1 MKTNSKKII
10 GKAIYVLGV
19 WCAGLMFQPSLS
31 AQTPQGKTATA
42 KSAQEAVA
50 DTTKTHTPRT
60 DTKASTG
67 KSTKE
72 NASDT
77 AQVRT
82 VRTDVVTPLAQ
93 NKKGK
98 KDKKDKKE
106 VLPLVTYKDVEAR
119 VAGDTLRLRFTVE
132 ARTGSLGRNEA
143 LHIVPIYASGEHQYP
158 FRSVVLQDPLRHR
171 FYLRETELLSRE
183 EYKKRTENE
192 QVTILARSKEA
203 KQEPIRFEGEML
215 LPADQIAEGGDNRL
229 ELYQFLEDCCN
240 YNPLDTYPVAIT
252 YPAKPEPPKVVLPP
266 TAPNLKPGDML
277 FYRPDAEK
285 VKLRAEHATVRVQFK
300 VGKHDIVS
308 SFGQNYLELAK
319 VTRILQPIV
328 ETPDDIEVQK
338 LTITGYASPE
348 GDFNAN
354 LALSQRRADS
364 FKAYLITMYGSLS
377 SLSQFPAVGKGEDWA
392 GLRKSVEESPYV
404 PMKEDVLRLIDG
416 YSIEGGREARLMQ
429 LGGGSVYKYLL
440 ENLYPPLRRMDMEVA
455 YKVRNFKPEEVES
468 VYDRRP
474 QDLSQEEIYEVA
486 QRRNKDGVAHAEFGR
501 EYDTAARFYPE
512 DKIANL
518 NASSAALVRRDLAQA
533 WQYLCHISDAPEA
546 ATNMGLYYWLSGK
559 YGMAARYFEKALN
572 DPRQAAKAGEYLK
585 QLKASGVDLT
595 GTADAKGQPVQS
607 GNAKEGKRK

>member
-1 MKTNSKKII
+1 MKTNSNKII

-31 AQTPQGKTATA
+31 AQTPQSKT
-42 KSAQEAVA
+42 EANKN
-50 DTTKTHTPRT
+50 TKTEAT
-60 DTKASTG
+60 
-67 KSTKE
+67 E
-72 NASDT
+72 
-77 AQVRT
+77 VRT

-98 KDKKDKKE
+98 KAM
-106 VLPLVTYKDVEAR
+106 LPLVTYKDVEAR
-119 VAGDTLRLRFTVE
+119 VSGDTLRLRFTVE

-171 FYLRETELLSRE
+171 YYLRETELLSRE
-183 EYKKRTENE
+183 EYNKRTENE
-192 QVTILARSKEA
+192 QVTILARSTEA

-215 LPADQIAEGGDNRL
+215 LPADQIAEGVDNRL

-240 YNPLDTYPVAIT
+240 YNPLGTYPVAIT
-252 YPAKPEPPKVVLPP
+252 YPAKPEPKIVLPP
-266 TAPNLKPGDML
+266 TAPNLQPGDML

-285 VKLRAEHATVRVQFK
+285 VKLRAEHATVRIQFK

-364 FKAYLITMYGSLS
+364 FKSYLITMYGTLS
-377 SLSQFPAVGKGEDWA
+377 GLSQFPAVGKGEDWA
-392 GLRKSVEESPYV
+392 GLRKTVAESTYV
-404 PMKEDVLRLIDG
+404 PMKEDVLRLIDS

-440 ENLYPPLRRMDMEVA
+440 ENLYPPLRRMDMEVS

-559 YGMAARYFEKALN
+559 YGMAARYFEKALS

-595 GTADAKGQPVQS
+595 GTADE
-607 GNAKEGKRK
+607 KEDNRK

>member
-1 MKTNSKKII
+1 MKTNSNKII

-31 AQTPQGKTATA
+31 AQTPQSKTEAT
-42 KSAQEAVA
+42 E
-50 DTTKTHTPRT
+50 
-60 DTKASTG
+60 
-67 KSTKE
+67 
-72 NASDT
+72 
-77 AQVRT
+77 VRT

-98 KDKKDKKE
+98 KAM
-106 VLPLVTYKDVEAR
+106 LPLVTYKDVEAR
-119 VAGDTLRLRFTVE
+119 VSGDTLRLRFTVE

-240 YNPLDTYPVAIT
+240 YNPLGTYPVAIT
-252 YPAKPEPPKVVLPP
+252 YPAKPEPKIVLPP
-266 TAPNLKPGDML
+266 TAPNLQPGDML

-285 VKLRAEHATVRVQFK
+285 VKLRAEHATVRIQFK

-364 FKAYLITMYGSLS
+364 FKSYLITMYGTLS
-377 SLSQFPAVGKGEDWA
+377 GLSQFPAVGKGEDWA

-440 ENLYPPLRRMDMEVA
+440 ENLYPPLRRMDMEVS
-455 YKVRNFKPEEVES
+455 YKVRNFKPEEVER

-559 YGMAARYFEKALN
+559 YGMAARYFEKALS

-585 QLKASGVDLT
+585 RLKASGVDLT

>member
-31 AQTPQGKTATA
+31 AQTPQSKT
-42 KSAQEAVA
+42 EAN
-50 DTTKTHTPRT
+50 
-60 DTKASTG
+60 
-67 KSTKE
+67 KST
-72 NASDT
+72 NAEAT
-77 AQVRT
+77 EVRT

-93 NKKGK
+93 SKKGK
-98 KDKKDKKE
+98 KAM
-106 VLPLVTYKDVEAR
+106 LPLVTYKDVEAR
-119 VAGDTLRLRFTVE
+119 VSGDTLRLRFTVE

-171 FYLRETELLSRE
+171 YYLRETELLSRE

-240 YNPLDTYPVAIT
+240 YNPLGTYPVAIT
-252 YPAKPEPPKVVLPP
+252 YPAKPEPKIVLPP
-266 TAPNLKPGDML
+266 TAPNLQPGDML

-285 VKLRAEHATVRVQFK
+285 VKLRAEHATVRIQFK

-364 FKAYLITMYGSLS
+364 FKSYLITMYGTLS
-377 SLSQFPAVGKGEDWA
+377 GLSQFPAVGKGEDWA
-392 GLRKSVEESPYV
+392 GLRKSVAESTYV

-440 ENLYPPLRRMDMEVA
+440 ENLYPPLRRMDMEVS

-559 YGMAARYFEKALN
+559 YGMAARYFEKALS

-595 GTADAKGQPVQS
+595 GTADAK
-607 GNAKEGKRK
+607 EGKR

>member
-1 MKTNSKKII
+1 M
-10 GKAIYVLGV
+10 
-19 WCAGLMFQPSLS
+19 
-31 AQTPQGKTATA
+31 
-42 KSAQEAVA
+42 
-50 DTTKTHTPRT
+50 
-60 DTKASTG
+60 
-67 KSTKE
+67 
-72 NASDT
+72 
-77 AQVRT
+77 
-82 VRTDVVTPLAQ
+82 
-93 NKKGK
+93 
-98 KDKKDKKE
+98 
-106 VLPLVTYKDVEAR
+106 
-119 VAGDTLRLRFTVE
+119 
-132 ARTGSLGRNEA
+132 
-143 LHIVPIYASGEHQYP
+143 
-158 FRSVVLQDPLRHR
+158 
-171 FYLRETELLSRE
+171 
-183 EYKKRTENE
+183 
-192 QVTILARSKEA
+192 
-203 KQEPIRFEGEML
+203 
-215 LPADQIAEGGDNRL
+215 DNRL

-240 YNPLDTYPVAIT
+240 YNPLGTYPVAIT
-252 YPAKPEPPKVVLPP
+252 YPAKPEPKIVLPP
-266 TAPNLKPGDML
+266 TAPNLQPGDML

-285 VKLRAEHATVRVQFK
+285 VKLRAEHATVRIQFK

-364 FKAYLITMYGSLS
+364 FKSYLITMYGTLS
-377 SLSQFPAVGKGEDWA
+377 GLSQFPAVGKGEDWA
-392 GLRKSVEESPYV
+392 GLRKSVEGSAYV

-440 ENLYPPLRRMDMEVA
+440 GNLYPPLRRMDMEVS
-455 YKVRNFKPEEVES
+455 YKVRNFKPEEVEG
-468 VYDRRP
+468 VFDRRP

-501 EYDTAARFYPE
+501 EYDVAVRYYP
-512 DKIANL
+512 DSKIAYL

-533 WQYLCHISDAPEA
+533 WQYLSHISDAPEA

-559 YGMAARYFEKALN
+559 YGAAARYFEKALN

-585 QLKASGVDLT
+585 RLKASGVDLT

>member
-1 MKTNSKKII
+1 MKTNSNKII
-10 GKAIYVLGV
+10 GKVIYVLGV

-31 AQTPQGKTATA
+31 AQTPQGKTEAT
-42 KSAQEAVA
+42 E
-50 DTTKTHTPRT
+50 
-60 DTKASTG
+60 
-67 KSTKE
+67 
-72 NASDT
+72 
-77 AQVRT
+77 VRT

-98 KDKKDKKE
+98 KAM
-106 VLPLVTYKDVEAR
+106 LPLVTYKDVEAR
-119 VAGDTLRLRFTVE
+119 VSGDTLRLRFTVE

-183 EYKKRTENE
+183 DYKKRTENE

-240 YNPLDTYPVAIT
+240 YNPLGTYPVAIT
-252 YPAKPEPPKVVLPP
+252 YPAKPEPKIVLPP
-266 TAPNLKPGDML
+266 TAPNLQPGDML

-285 VKLRAEHATVRVQFK
+285 VKLRAEHATVRIQFK

-364 FKAYLITMYGSLS
+364 FKSYLITMYGTLS
-377 SLSQFPAVGKGEDWA
+377 GLSQFPAVGKGEDWA
-392 GLRKSVEESPYV
+392 GLRKSVAESTYV
-404 PMKEDVLRLIDG
+404 PMKEDVLRVIDG

-440 ENLYPPLRRMDMEVA
+440 ENLYPPLRRMDMEVS

-607 GNAKEGKRK
+607 GNAKEGKR

>member
-1 MKTNSKKII
+1 MKTNNNKII
-10 GKAIYVLGV
+10 RNAVCVLGV

-31 AQTPQGKTATA
+31 AQTPQSKT
-42 KSAQEAVA
+42 EANKGTNVE
-50 DTTKTHTPRT
+50 TT
-60 DTKASTG
+60 
-67 KSTKE
+67 E
-72 NASDT
+72 
-77 AQVRT
+77 VRT

-98 KDKKDKKE
+98 KAM
-106 VLPLVTYKDVEAR
+106 LPLVTYKDVEAR
-119 VAGDTLRLRFTVE
+119 ASGDTLRLRFTVE

-171 FYLRETELLSRE
+171 YYLRETELLSRE

-215 LPADQIAEGGDNRL
+215 LPADQIAEGVDNRL

-240 YNPLDTYPVAIT
+240 YNPLGTYPVAIT
-252 YPAKPEPPKVVLPP
+252 YPAKPEPKIVLPP
-266 TAPNLKPGDML
+266 TAPNLQPGDML

-285 VKLRAEHATVRVQFK
+285 VKLRAEHATVRIQFK

-364 FKAYLITMYGSLS
+364 FKSYLITMYGTLS
-377 SLSQFPAVGKGEDWA
+377 GLSQFPAVGKGEDWA
-392 GLRKSVEESPYV
+392 GLRKSVAESPYV

-440 ENLYPPLRRMDMEVA
+440 ENLYPPLRRMDMEVS

-595 GTADAKGQPVQS
+595 VTADE
-607 GNAKEGKRK
+607 KEGKR

>member
-1 MKTNSKKII
+1 MKTNSNKII

-31 AQTPQGKTATA
+31 AQTPQSKT
-42 KSAQEAVA
+42 EANKN
-50 DTTKTHTPRT
+50 TKTEAT
-60 DTKASTG
+60 
-67 KSTKE
+67 E
-72 NASDT
+72 
-77 AQVRT
+77 VRT

-98 KDKKDKKE
+98 KAM
-106 VLPLVTYKDVEAR
+106 LPLVTYKDVEAR
-119 VAGDTLRLRFTVE
+119 VSGDTLRLRFTVE

-171 FYLRETELLSRE
+171 YYLRETELLSRE

-215 LPADQIAEGGDNRL
+215 LPADQIAEGVDNRL

-240 YNPLDTYPVAIT
+240 YNPLGTYPVAIT
-252 YPAKPEPPKVVLPP
+252 YPAKPEPKIVLPP
-266 TAPNLKPGDML
+266 TAPNLQPGDML

-285 VKLRAEHATVRVQFK
+285 VKLRAEHATVRIQFK

-364 FKAYLITMYGSLS
+364 FKSYLITMYGTLS
-377 SLSQFPAVGKGEDWA
+377 GLSQFPAVGKGEDWA
-392 GLRKSVEESPYV
+392 GLRKSVAESTYV

-440 ENLYPPLRRMDMEVA
+440 ENLYPPLRRMDMEVS

-559 YGMAARYFEKALN
+559 YGMAARYFEKALS

-595 GTADAKGQPVQS
+595 GTADAK
-607 GNAKEGKRK
+607 EGKR

>member
-31 AQTPQGKTATA
+31 AQTPQSKTEAT
-42 KSAQEAVA
+42 E
-50 DTTKTHTPRT
+50 
-60 DTKASTG
+60 
-67 KSTKE
+67 
-72 NASDT
+72 
-77 AQVRT
+77 VRT

-98 KDKKDKKE
+98 KAM
-106 VLPLVTYKDVEAR
+106 LPLVTYKDVEAR
-119 VAGDTLRLRFTVE
+119 VSGDTLRLRFTVE

-192 QVTILARSKEA
+192 QVSILARSTEA

-240 YNPLDTYPVAIT
+240 YNPLGTYPVAIT
-252 YPAKPEPPKVVLPP
+252 YPAKPEPKIVLPP
-266 TAPNLKPGDML
+266 TAPNLQPGDML

-285 VKLRAEHATVRVQFK
+285 VKLRAEHATVRIQFK

-364 FKAYLITMYGSLS
+364 FKSYLITMYGTLS
-377 SLSQFPAVGKGEDWA
+377 GLSQFPAVGKGEDWA

-404 PMKEDVLRLIDG
+404 PMKEDVLRLIDS

-440 ENLYPPLRRMDMEVA
+440 ENLYPPLRRMDMEVS
-455 YKVRNFKPEEVES
+455 YKVRNFKPEEVER

-559 YGMAARYFEKALN
+559 YGMAARYFEKALS

-585 QLKASGVDLT
+585 RLKASGVDLT

>member
-1 MKTNSKKII
+1 MKTNSNKII
-10 GKAIYVLGV
+10 GKAICVLGV

-31 AQTPQGKTATA
+31 AQTPQSKTETN
-42 KSAQEAVA
+42 
-50 DTTKTHTPRT
+50 
-60 DTKASTG
+60 
-67 KSTKE
+67 KSTKTE
-72 NASDT
+72 AT
-77 AQVRT
+77 EVRT

-98 KDKKDKKE
+98 KAM
-106 VLPLVTYKDVEAR
+106 LPLVTYKDVEAR
-119 VAGDTLRLRFTVE
+119 VSGDTLRLRFTVE

-171 FYLRETELLSRE
+171 YYLRETELLSRE

-240 YNPLDTYPVAIT
+240 YNPLGTYPVAIT
-252 YPAKPEPPKVVLPP
+252 YPAKPEPKIVLPP
-266 TAPNLKPGDML
+266 TAPNLQPGDML

-285 VKLRAEHATVRVQFK
+285 VKLRAEHATVRIQFK

-364 FKAYLITMYGSLS
+364 FKSYLITMYGTLS
-377 SLSQFPAVGKGEDWA
+377 GLSQFPAVGKGEDWA
-392 GLRKSVEESPYV
+392 GLRKSVAESTYV

-440 ENLYPPLRRMDMEVA
+440 ENLYPSLRRMDMEVS

-585 QLKASGVDLT
+585 RLKASGVDLT

-607 GNAKEGKRK
+607 GNAKEGNR